1 MYNMPIV
8 TSYSSKDT
16 GNAWPCM
23 YAVVVAS
30 PIRVTR
36 IELEL
41 NAFVKD
47 EGVGVDEGVRDLLAV
62 NAGDDVRL
70 LVGKLVDDTLGVLL
84 ELSNDVDDDDSVGPG
99 DNDADGVID
108 AVDSALTP
116 ALSDAGAV
124 DNDVDD

>member
-1 MYNMPIV
+1 
-8 TSYSSKDT
+8 
-16 GNAWPCM
+16 M

-47 EGVGVDEGVRDLLAV
+47 EGVGVAEGVEDLLIVA
-62 NAGDDVRL
+62 AGDDAPL
-70 LVGKLVDDTLGVLL
+70 LVGKLVDDTLGVLF
-84 ELSNDVDDDDSVGPG
+84 ELSDGVDDDDSVGTCVRV
-99 DNDADGVID
+99 ADGVT
-108 AVDSALTP
+108 VTVESKLTP
-116 ALSDAGAV
+116 ALSDADAV